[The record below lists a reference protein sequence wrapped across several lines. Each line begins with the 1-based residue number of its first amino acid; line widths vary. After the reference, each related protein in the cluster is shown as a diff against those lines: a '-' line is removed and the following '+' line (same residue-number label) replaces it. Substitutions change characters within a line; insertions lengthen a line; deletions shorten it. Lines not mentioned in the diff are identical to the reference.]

1 MLAAIEF
8 FHTFLI
14 CCDTLGTIFLYLF
27 PRTLFFAALLNKFL
41 SNEMIN
47 PPRNDATLHRH
58 EAHRI
63 ILRKQKQKKKH
74 KEKC

>member
-1 MLAAIEF
+1 MLAVTEF
-8 FHTFLI
+8 FHTFI
-14 CCDTLGTIFLYLF
+14 CCGTLGTIFLYLLR
-27 PRTLFFAALLNKFL
+27 RTLSFAALLNTFL
-41 SNEMIN
+41 SNEMID

-63 ILRKQKQKKKH
+63 ILRKQKQKRKH